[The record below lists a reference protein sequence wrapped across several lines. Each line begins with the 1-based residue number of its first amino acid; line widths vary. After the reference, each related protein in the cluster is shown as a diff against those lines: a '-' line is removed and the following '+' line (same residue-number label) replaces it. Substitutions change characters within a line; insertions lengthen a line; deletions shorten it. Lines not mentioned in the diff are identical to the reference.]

1 MDSTK
6 FKMKWVRKE
15 RVIEKLSYVKEKCTM
30 RETNA

>member
-6 FKMKWVRKE
+6 FEMKWVRKE
-15 RVIEKLSYVKEKCTM
+15 RKIGKLSYVKEKCTM